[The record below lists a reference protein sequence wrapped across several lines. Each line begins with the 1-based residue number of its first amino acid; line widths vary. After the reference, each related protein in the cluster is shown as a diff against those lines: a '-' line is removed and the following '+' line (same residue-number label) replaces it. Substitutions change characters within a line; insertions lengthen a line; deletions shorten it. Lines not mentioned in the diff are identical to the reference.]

1 MVLLVG
7 IGKET
12 AGLAKRSLQES
23 MKEIVGT
30 WIRAEPVKG
39 MSYWTGKIFWIRT
52 IELDSWFSEGTEIVK
67 ENSKIL
73 LWFLTWENELGLCL
87 LFEIANVRGENES
100 NHINPPLCS
109 PPSFILLPPL
119 FFSFLFLS
127 SFLLPLPSLFSSI
140 LQRWIFSLKFAT
152 PWSHC
157 LLWNPKLFWQGKVTL
172 TSVLRANPWVKITA
186 TYHLAKSFQIDLS
199 A

>member
-39 MSYWTGKIFWIRT
+39 MSYWTGKIFWIRA

-109 PPSFILLPPL
+109 PPSFILLLSLP
-119 FFSFLFLS
+119 FF
-127 SFLLPLPSLFSSI
+127 LPSASPFPVFIHPPALN
-140 LQRWIFSLKFAT
+140 L
-152 PWSHC
+152 
-157 LLWNPKLFWQGKVTL
+157 
-172 TSVLRANPWVKITA
+172 
-186 TYHLAKSFQIDLS
+186 
-199 A
+199 